1 MFDPPRAP
9 EYTIWAVAFVL
20 FLTDAARLL
29 SAREVLLVETG
40 RGRLAA
46 AFAANPYTLGGRVLS
61 FGPLHL
67 PYRGVFIAP
76 WNRAWSD
83 AATVQTVVDRLRR
96 LGHSL
101 FVPRVLALSAFCLL
115 FVIGPALTFLLGVSV
130 AIVLIA
136 LALYATVL
144 VAIGCV
150 WWQRATFG
158 LSARKATFI
167 TLELLACP
175 AFLPNLVRKI
185 TTSTPVE
192 ADAAQILSATSTG
205 DVTEEFLARL
215 ETRTEA
221 LLGELKPDES
231 LEGDLR
237 AYLAAVKGARE
248 TCRSSSR

>member
-1 MFDPPRAP
+1 LFDPPRAP

-29 SAREVLLVETG
+29 SAREVLLVEAG

-46 AFAANPYTLGGRVLS
+46 AFTANPYTLGGRVLS

-67 PYRGVFIAP
+67 PHRGVFVAP

-83 AATVQTVVDRLRR
+83 AATVQAVVDRLRR
-96 LGHSL
+96 LAHSL
-101 FVPRVLALSAFCLL
+101 LVPRVIAAGAFCLL
-115 FVIGPALTFLLGVSV
+115 FVLGPALTFLLGVGAAV
-130 AIVLIA
+130 VLIA
-136 LALYATVL
+136 LAAYTTVI
-144 VAIGCV
+144 VAIGFV
-150 WWQRATFG
+150 WWKRATFG

-185 TTSTPVE
+185 TTSTPID
-192 ADAAQILSATSTG
+192 ADAAQLVLATST
-205 DVTEEFLARL
+205 EEMAEAFLARL
-215 ETRTEA
+215 EARTEA
-221 LLGELKPDES
+221 LLGEASPDES

-237 AYLAAVKGARE
+237 AYLTAV
-248 TCRSSSR
+248 RSGR